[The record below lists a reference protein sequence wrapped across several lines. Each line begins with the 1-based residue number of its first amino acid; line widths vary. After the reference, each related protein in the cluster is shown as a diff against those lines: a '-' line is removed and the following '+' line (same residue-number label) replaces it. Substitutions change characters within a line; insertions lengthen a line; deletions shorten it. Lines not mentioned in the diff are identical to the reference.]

1 MNGNTDVE
9 NYQIQQQTLKELELK
24 HIRLDERYKQ
34 LMKIK
39 EDLITEIRNHYN
51 LYDVNEDDLLQKLRE
66 IMKSNMAK
74 RKETI
79 SGNHKKIVEY
89 EEQINNILELLKTI

>member
-34 LMKIK
+34 LLKIK
-39 EDLITEIRNHYN
+39 EDLITEIRTHYN

-66 IMKSNMAK
+66 IMKFNMAK

-79 SGNHKKIVEY
+79 SNNHKKIVEY